1 MLLIENCA
9 DQTDRPDRQYAQE
22 ISADVRRSSDVANRT
37 TRAIDVNMMATIL
50 QQMLKSQE
58 QLQLMVA
65 AHVAQQD
72 KQEHNNQ

>member
-1 MLLIENCA
+1 MRIVQTHNMLKKFQRTY
-9 DQTDRPDRQYAQE
+9 DHRM
-22 ISADVRRSSDVANRT
+22 SSIAKPVL
-37 TRAIDVNMMATIL
+37 DVNMMATIL